1 MQRSTQ
7 TLCVALI
14 VGILATL
21 ARGQSLASPSPEITT
36 KGVTAEQKLPAP
48 ELTLEEAVALA
59 VANNSSLQNSS
70 LETRRA
76 ADDLAASRTRRFA
89 KTQVAALGAQLFTK
103 ASLTFPE
110 GSLGTYSATGPIPA
124 RSQKTEI
131 ARKPAGTFDVSVVQP
146 LSTQYQLHLQLEA
159 LALGLNATRQD
170 QEKTRL
176 EVIDQVRRA
185 YYGVVEAQSLLD
197 SLQASLPYY
206 QESHRIALANLRKE
220 TILSSDLLNADALL
234 LKIQNTISDS
244 DDKVA
249 SASERL
255 NDLMGRDIHTPF
267 RVASIGDVDPDLNI
281 PEIMEDLALRNRPDV
296 KKARLQVQQADYDAR
311 SKRAEYI
318 PDVSLAFDYFTSANF
333 ANVLPSNLGTVG
345 MSLRWEPWDWGRK
358 RQEYAAKRLASAIL
372 SSSRY
377 FSELVI

>member
-14 VGILATL
+14 VGIFTTL
-21 ARGQSLASPSPEITT
+21 ARGQSLAFLSPELTT
-36 KGVTAEQKLPAP
+36 GGAAAARKSTPP

-70 LETRRA
+70 LETQRA
-76 ADDLAASRTRRFA
+76 ADDLAASRTKRFA
-89 KTQVAALGAQLFTK
+89 TTQVVALGAQLVTK

-124 RSQKTEI
+124 TNQKTEI
-131 ARKPAGTFDVSVVQP
+131 ARKPEGTFDVSVVQP
-146 LSTQYQLHLQLEA
+146 LSTQYQLHLQLKA
-159 LALGLNATRQD
+159 LSLGLKATRQD

-206 QESHRIALANLRKE
+206 QESHRLALANLRKE
-220 TILSSDLLNADALL
+220 TILPSDLLNADALL
-234 LKIQNTISDS
+234 LKVQNAISDS
-244 DDKVA
+244 GDKVA

-255 NDLMGRDIHTPF
+255 NDLMGRDIHTQF
-267 RVASIGDVDPDLNI
+267 RVTSVGDVDPDLDT
-281 PEIMEDLALRNRPDV
+281 PEIMEALALRNRPDV
-296 KKARLQVQQADYDAR
+296 KKAKLQVQQADYDAR
-311 SKRAEYI
+311 ATKAE
-318 PDVSLAFDYFTSANF
+318 
-333 ANVLPSNLGTVG
+333 
-345 MSLRWEPWDWGRK
+345 
-358 RQEYAAKRLASAIL
+358 
-372 SSSRY
+372 
-377 FSELVI
+377 